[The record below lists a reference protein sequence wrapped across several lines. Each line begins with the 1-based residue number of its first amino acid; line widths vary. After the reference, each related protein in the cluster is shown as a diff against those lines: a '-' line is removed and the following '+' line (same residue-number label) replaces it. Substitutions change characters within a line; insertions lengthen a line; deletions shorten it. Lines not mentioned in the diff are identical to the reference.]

1 MPRIQTKF
9 GYVKKKLEEK
19 TTTEKLKVK
28 IFTQY
33 TKTSHKPVKL
43 LTSVVETEAM
53 SAAFLRPCFVPQSNK
68 ETFQRNSLELIRF
81 FQNTRENTR
90 FGMKN
95 LKTTT
100 LAVNLPT
107 PLLGNRVIST

>member
-1 MPRIQTKF
+1 
-9 GYVKKKLEEK
+9 
-19 TTTEKLKVK
+19 
-28 IFTQY
+28 
-33 TKTSHKPVKL
+33 
-43 LTSVVETEAM
+43 M
-53 SAAFLRPCFVPQSNK
+53 SAAFLRPCHVLQSNK
-68 ETFQRNSLELIRF
+68 ETFQRNSLELIRS

-107 PLLGNRVIST
+107 KDKIDFNLGIGTDRVAFSFDDKIMNETESVSISTKQELKIPHF